1 MSNDSKSRRNT
12 VVGIIILVLTAMI
25 WGFAF
30 VAQKYSTGHID
41 AVSMSGLRYVIA
53 TIILGITVLI
63 TDLVNKHKG
72 KPVSKFT
79 KDTFIGGVI
88 CGVVLFIS
96 TILQQIGI
104 ESTTSGKAGFIT
116 TLYIVMVPIINLMAR
131 KRTSRLHCF
140 AVYIAVV
147 GFVCMCLNDATGV
160 SKGDAIVL
168 YSAIGFG
175 FHIVFVDRYCRDTD
189 PQKLT
194 FLQFATCA
202 VLGVPAMAINGF
214 PTWQIISASIVPI
227 LYIGVLSS
235 GLAYTL
241 QAVGQRRVESSI
253 ATLIM
258 SLESVVALI
267 GGMIILGEQITWK
280 ELLGCSLVLIAVFV
294 AQFER
299 HKTYIEFRRSKF
311 FID

>member
-53 TIILGITVLI
+53 TIILGITVLV

-72 KPVSKFT
+72 RPVSKFT
-79 KDTFIGGVI
+79 KDTLIGGVI
-88 CGVVLFIS
+88 CGVVLFVS

-147 GFVCMCLNDATGV
+147 SNWNKTANGNDSDKADSGV
-160 SKGDAIVL
+160 TPWLFKVIAI
-168 YSAIGFG
+168 
-175 FHIVFVDRYCRDTD
+175 
-189 PQKLT
+189 
-194 FLQFATCA
+194 
-202 VLGVPAMAINGF
+202 
-214 PTWQIISASIVPI
+214 IVPTI
-227 LYIGVLSS
+227 PGPN
-235 GLAYTL
+235 
-241 QAVGQRRVESSI
+241 
-253 ATLIM
+253 
-258 SLESVVALI
+258 
-267 GGMIILGEQITWK
+267 
-280 ELLGCSLVLIAVFV
+280 
-294 AQFER
+294 
-299 HKTYIEFRRSKF
+299 
-311 FID
+311 